1 MGYYIVVTNN
11 VLCRDRYQDTCR
23 VEYQEDWTYLDVLL
37 RARDLVHTGAQL
49 ITHPMAGSLKPNQ
62 TPYRSVVLGTGTMED
77 KEPLE
82 DVMLMENS
90 IDSCQ
95 KFLRGRPLP
104 NWPEDIK
111 NDFRTLDLSFIDGAM
126 ARAPRRPGI
135 TE

>member
-111 NDFRTLDLSFIDGAM
+111 KDFRTLDLSFIYGAM